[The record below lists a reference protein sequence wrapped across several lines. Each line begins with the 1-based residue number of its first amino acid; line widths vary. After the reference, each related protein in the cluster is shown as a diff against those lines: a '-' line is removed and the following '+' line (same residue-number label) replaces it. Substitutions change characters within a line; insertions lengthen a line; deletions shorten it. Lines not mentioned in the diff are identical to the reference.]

1 MGRRRLVP
9 KWVPAPSLTLVGVA
23 FIVVGLLASN
33 VLDGLINRVALLI
46 VQLIFFALALLVMA
60 WVGRY
65 LLRRG
70 RV

>member
-1 MGRRRLVP
+1 MASRRLVP
-9 KWVPAPSLTLVGVA
+9 RWVPAPSLTLVGVA
-23 FIVVGLLASN
+23 FIIIGLLAGN
-33 VLDGLINRVALLI
+33 FLDGLINRVALLVI
-46 VQLIFFALALLVMA
+46 QLVFFALALAVMA